1 MPRGASHPRPA
12 SLSFMYK
19 IADRNPR
26 RKWSQGRLMP
36 GAKWEAQVRVK
47 QLPLIGLLLSFL
59 LLTTHHTGSQSGSSL
74 TSALCSLFS
83 MSCHVPTY
91 LESFT
96 NPSIPSQSPK
106 VRPYQLS
113 LDYFDHLIVILYAFK
128 VLLFL
133 NLTKIRYSNEF
144 P

>member
-1 MPRGASHPRPA
+1 MFNAQMGGTGQSEAITSHRFA
-12 SLSFMYK
+12 
-19 IADRNPR
+19 
-26 RKWSQGRLMP
+26 
-36 GAKWEAQVRVK
+36 VK
-47 QLPLIGLLLSFL
+47 SFL

-74 TSALCSLFS
+74 TCAFCFLHS
-83 MSCHVPTY
+83 MSCHVPIY

-113 LDYFDHLIVILYAFK
+113 LDSFDHLTAILYAFK

-133 NLTKIRYSNEF
+133 NLTKIRYSN
-144 P
+144 